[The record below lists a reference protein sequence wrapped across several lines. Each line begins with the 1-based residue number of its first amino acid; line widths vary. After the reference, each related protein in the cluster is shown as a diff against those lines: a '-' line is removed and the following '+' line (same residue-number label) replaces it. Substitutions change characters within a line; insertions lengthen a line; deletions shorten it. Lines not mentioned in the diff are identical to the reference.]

1 MEESKE
7 NQQEVLKD
15 NESYLI
21 AEHIKFE
28 IMVSENKEVWVKF
41 IGFDDSE
48 DAESYAEELGETL
61 PLLLFES
68 KRIH

>member
-1 MEESKE
+1 MEDTND

-21 AEHIKFE
+21 ADHIKFE

-41 IGFDDSE
+41 VGFDDAE
-48 DAESYAEELGETL
+48 DAENYAEELTETL

>member
-1 MEESKE
+1 MEDTND

-28 IMVSENKEVWVKF
+28 ILVSENNEVWVKF
-41 IGFDDSE
+41 IGFKDGE
-48 DAESYAEELGETL
+48 DAENYAEELTETL